1 LILDWN
7 YFNFMK
13 TPLLII
19 LFIISLTSC
28 DGSKSKSK
36 GTNSSDN
43 ILLDSPTV
51 NKDSL
56 IFELTNQIMASIKV
70 KDFKKFSEFI
80 HPISGV
86 RFSPYSFI
94 DTSANVKLTTVTL
107 IEQIN
112 KQTKLVWGSFDGSGD
127 IIQLTI
133 EEYFNRF
140 VYNADFINAEKKSI
154 NKMIGRGNT
163 INNLES
169 IYNGCDY
176 TESYFS
182 GFDKKFEGMDWCC
195 LRLVFK
201 KYNDKY
207 YLVGIVHDQW
217 TI

>member
-1 LILDWN
+1 
-7 YFNFMK
+7 MK

-19 LFIISLTSC
+19 LLIISLTSC

-36 GTNSSDN
+36 NTNSSDN
-43 ILLDSPTV
+43 ILLNSPAV

-56 IFELTNQIMASIKV
+56 ILVLTNQILTSIKA

-80 HPISGV
+80 HPIFGV

-94 DTSANVKLTTVTL
+94 DTSTNIKLTTVTFM
-107 IEQIN
+107 EQIN
-112 KQTKLVWGSFDGSGD
+112 KQTKLVWGSFDGSGE

-154 NKMIGRGNT
+154 NKMIGSGNT

-195 LRLVFK
+195 LRLVLK
-201 KYNDKY
+201 KYNNKY

>member
-1 LILDWN
+1 
-7 YFNFMK
+7 MK

-43 ILLDSPTV
+43 ILLNSPTV

-56 IFELTNQIMASIKV
+56 IFELTNQIMTSIKV

-80 HPISGV
+80 HPIFGV
-86 RFSPYSFI
+86 RFSPYAFI
-94 DTSANVKLTTVTL
+94 DISTNVKLTSVTL
-107 IEQIN
+107 IEQIK
-112 KQTKLVWGSFDGSGD
+112 KQTKLVWGSFDGSGE

>member
-1 LILDWN
+1 
-7 YFNFMK
+7 MK

-19 LFIISLTSC
+19 LLIISLTSC

-36 GTNSSDN
+36 NTNSSDN
-43 ILLDSPTV
+43 ILLNSPTV

-56 IFELTNQIMASIKV
+56 ILVLTNQILASIKV

-80 HPISGV
+80 HPIFGV
-86 RFSPYSFI
+86 RFSPYTFI
-94 DTSANVKLTTVTL
+94 DTSTNVKLTTVTFM
-107 IEQIN
+107 EQIN
-112 KQTKLVWGSFDGSGD
+112 KQTKLVWGSFDGSGE

-154 NKMIGRGNT
+154 NKMIGSGNT

-182 GFDKKFEGMDWCC
+182 GFDKQFEGMDWCC

>member
-1 LILDWN
+1 
-7 YFNFMK
+7 MK

-36 GTNSSDN
+36 NTNSSDN
-43 ILLDSPTV
+43 ILLNSPTV

-56 IFELTNQIMASIKV
+56 ILVLTNQILTSIKA

-80 HPISGV
+80 HPVFGV
-86 RFSPYSFI
+86 RFSPYAFI
-94 DTSANVKLTTVTL
+94 DTSTNIKLTTVTFM
-107 IEQIN
+107 EQIN
-112 KQTKLVWGSFDGSGD
+112 KQTKLVWGSFDGSGE

-182 GFDKKFEGMDWCC
+182 GFDEKFEGMDWCC

>member
-1 LILDWN
+1 
-7 YFNFMK
+7 MK

-19 LFIISLTSC
+19 LLIILLTSC
-28 DGSKSKSK
+28 DGIKPKSRD
-36 GTNSSDN
+36 TNSSDN
-43 ILLDSPTV
+43 ILPVSPAL

-56 IFELTNQIMASIKV
+56 LFELTNKIMTSIKV
-70 KDFKKFSEFI
+70 KDFEKFSEFL
-80 HPISGV
+80 HPILGV

-94 DTSANVKLTTVTL
+94 DTSANVKLTAGNF

-112 KQTKLVWGSFDGSGD
+112 NQSELVWGSFDGSGE

-154 NKMIGRGNT
+154 NNIIGKGNT
-163 INNLES
+163 INNLET

-182 GFDKKFEGMDWCC
+182 GFDKKYEGMDWCS